1 MKKLKKLFSRRYVRI
16 SFHNG
21 LQLSIR
27 WKHYPV
33 ALQAMNAAVESERKQ
48 IVAELQQL
56 QSKRQKQSSAWITLD
71 QVITLLQD
79 RNIND

>member
-1 MKKLKKLFSRRYVRI
+1 MKKLKTLFSRKYVRI

-48 IVAELQQL
+48 LVAELEKL
-56 QSKRQKQSSAWITLD
+56 QAKKQKQSAGWTAYAEIIRLIQT
-71 QVITLLQD
+71 